1 MSTMGIETRA
11 ANVASGGRQ
20 RIAVVG
26 GGISGLTTAYLL
38 APRHDVTLFEAN
50 DYPGGHTNTV
60 TVEIGGEVR
69 DVDTGF
75 IVFNERNYPNFS
87 RLLEILDVPSQP
99 TCMSFSVR
107 CDRTGTEYNGTSLNG
122 LFAQR
127 SNLFRPRFHGMLRD
141 IVRFNRE
148 AKEEFESLDEG
159 TTVAEWVEER
169 GYGRAF
175 IEHYLVPM
183 GAALW
188 SSPPDSFRGF
198 PIRFVIEFFA
208 NHSMLDLRGR
218 PVWRVIRGGSKQYV
232 AALTESFADRIRLNT
247 PVKEIRRETW
257 GVRLRT
263 VGGENHEFDHV
274 VLACHADQALR
285 MLTDPSETERE
296 LLGAFPYQPNEAV
309 LHTDKSVLPRRPRAQ
324 ASWNYRLPAED
335 PDRAAVT
342 YDMNRLMSLDS
353 DHRFFVTL
361 NDASAIDPAK
371 VLRTFQ
377 YHHPVYVAGRARAQR
392 RHHELIG
399 VNRTSFCGAYWGY
412 GFHEDGVRSAL
423 RAASVFGGVLS

>member
-1 MSTMGIETRA
+1 MGAFSIENREMSLAT
-11 ANVASGGRQ
+11 GGRP
-20 RIAVVG
+20 RVAIVG
-26 GGISGLTTAYLL
+26 GGISGLTSAYLL
-38 APRHDVTLFEAN
+38 APDHEVTLFEAN

-60 TVEIGGEVR
+60 TVEVGGESR

-75 IVFNERNYPNFS
+75 IVFNERNYPHFTK
-87 RLLEILDVPSQP
+87 LLDRLDVASQP

-127 SNLFRPRFHGMLRD
+127 GNLFRRRFLGMLRD
-141 IVRFNRE
+141 IFRFNRE
-148 AKEEFESLDEG
+148 AKERFETLDET

-175 IEHYLVPM
+175 TEHYLVPM

-198 PIRFVIEFFA
+198 PIRFVIEFFR
-208 NHSMLDLRGR
+208 NHSMLDIGGR
-218 PVWRVIRGGSKQYV
+218 PVWRVIEGGSKRYV
-232 AALTESFADRIRLNT
+232 EAMTRSFADRIRLST
-247 PVKEIRRETW
+247 PVTEIRRETR
-257 GVRLRT
+257 GVRLKT
-263 VGGENHEFDHV
+263 AGGEAHEFDHV
-274 VLACHADQALR
+274 ILACHADQALR
-285 MLTDPSETERE
+285 MLADPSETERE

-309 LHTDKSVLPRRPRAQ
+309 LHTDTSVLPRRPRAR
-324 ASWNYRLPAED
+324 ASWNYRLPVD
-335 PDRAAVT
+335 NPDQATVT
-342 YDMNRLMSLDS
+342 YDMNRLMSLDT
-353 DHRFFVTL
+353 DDRFLVTL
-361 NDASAIDPAK
+361 NDASAIDPLR

-377 YHHPVYVAGRARAQR
+377 YSHPVYVAGRAQAQR

-423 RAASVFGGVLS
+423 RVAAVFGKALS